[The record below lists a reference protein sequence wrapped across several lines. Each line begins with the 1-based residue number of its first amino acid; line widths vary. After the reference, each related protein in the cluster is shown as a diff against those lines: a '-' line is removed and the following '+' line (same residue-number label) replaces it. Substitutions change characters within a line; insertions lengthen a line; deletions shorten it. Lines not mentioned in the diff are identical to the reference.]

1 MRVMSVATV
10 LLTILA
16 AAGCATTKEPVVLTG
31 EYLVERDG
39 IWYEI
44 DSEEPFTGMMAEYW
58 PGGEKKVEAEL
69 VGGQVHGRLTEWYED
84 GQEASRAEYRDGQLY
99 GEAVAWYEDGQKL
112 AEVEFIDGEE
122 VSRREWDEEGNPIGE

>member
-1 MRVMSVATV
+1 MKVMSVATA

-58 PGGEKKVEAEL
+58 PGGEKKVEVEL
-69 VGGQVHGRLTEWYED
+69 VGGKVHGRLTD
-84 GQEASRAEYRDGQLY
+84 DHRAPLSLRRP
-99 GEAVAWYEDGQKL
+99 
-112 AEVEFIDGEE
+112 DGEE
-122 VSRREWDEEGNPIGE
+122 PGNPLPAAFAGRKVVQQFRQEVRPSSSS